1 MFGNRATVV
10 THLNEDNDMNSLMRV
25 IDNLQIKNQNTNTS
39 GGQYIQPM
47 LVQSVASWV
56 IISKIWIKI
65 IIFR

>member
-39 GGQYIQPM
+39 GGQYIQLM
-47 LVQSVASWV
+47 LVQSVASCV